1 MNNDIKPVSSD
12 GPREH
17 GIVPGA
23 WLALTLL
30 IGINIFNFVDRQ
42 VLAAVEPEVQR
53 DFFPNNA
60 ENKPLDKGAN
70 FKMGVL
76 AFAFLATYTVTAPL
90 FGWLAGRMS
99 RWLLVGIGVGVWS
112 LASGASGLAP
122 TYWALLA
129 TRCFVGI
136 GEAVYGP
143 VAPAVLSDL
152 FPVSRR
158 GQVFSWFYAAIPVG
172 GALGYALGGE
182 VVNYIGDW
190 RWAFYLV
197 VPPGLLLMVCCLFMK
212 EPPRGLTDGVAHH
225 NLRRAGWADS
235 IIILLGTPSYVLNCL
250 GMAAMSFAIGGLA
263 YWVPAFLEERNV
275 EPVFGVVS
283 PKTAFGLF
291 TVLSGLVAT
300 LAGGVIGDRLKSRL
314 TGSYFVVSGI
324 ALVLAAPL
332 ILLMVWLP
340 FPMAWI
346 ALVAGVFCLFFN
358 TGPTNAILANVTH
371 PQLRALA
378 FAINILVIHL
388 LGDAPSPM
396 IMGWIRDHSPGQTLD
411 LAFDVVSVTALLG
424 GVLWIWGARY
434 LERDTFLA
442 PTRLEIGPEKDDAY
456 PLMEEKS

>member
-1 MNNDIKPVSSD
+1 
-12 GPREH
+12 
-17 GIVPGA
+17 
-23 WLALTLL
+23 
-30 IGINIFNFVDRQ
+30 
-42 VLAAVEPEVQR
+42 
-53 DFFPNNA
+53 
-60 ENKPLDKGAN
+60 
-70 FKMGVL
+70 MGVL
-76 AFAFLATYTVTAPL
+76 AFAFLATYTLTAPL

-99 RWLLVGIGVGVWS
+99 RWLLVGIGVGLWS

-129 TRCFVGI
+129 TRCCVGI

-143 VAPAVLSDL
+143 VAPAMLSDL

-182 VVNYIGDW
+182 VIAYLGDTPGTW

-197 VPPGLLLMVCCLFMK
+197 VQPGLALALCCLFMK
-212 EPPRGLTDGVAHH
+212 EPPRGLTDGVAHDAK
-225 NLRRAGWADS
+225 RGARWADYG
-235 IIILLGTPSYVLNCL
+235 ILLRTPSYVLNCL

-263 YWVPAFLEERNV
+263 YWVPAFLKERHV
-275 EPVFGVVS
+275 GDVSIWVYSLS
-283 PKTAFGLF
+283 PKTAFGVF

-300 LAGGVIGDRLKSRL
+300 LVGGVVGDRLKRHFS
-314 TGSYFVVSGI
+314 GSYFLVSGI
-324 ALVLAAPL
+324 ALLLAAPL

-340 FPMAWI
+340 FPLAWF

-371 PQLRALA
+371 PQLRAPA
-378 FAINILVIHL
+378 FALNILVIHL

-396 IMGWIRDHSPGQTLD
+396 IMGWIRDRSPDQTLD

-424 GVLWIWGARY
+424 GVLWMWGARY
-434 LERDTFLA
+434 LERDTMLA
-442 PTRLEIGPEKDDAY
+442 PTRLGIGPEKDDAY
-456 PLMEEKS
+456 PVLEEKS